1 LPAPRRDIAGASFR
15 AAARFLRPPL
25 SSRTAGFP
33 QSGWKRRPVCVEP
46 SRPAPRLKR
55 WRAYAAC
62 GVVCSLP
69 RPIGVLTVFRAQS
82 LGRSLLTEPPSPRA
96 PSLQRRYL
104 PSALLRAHAQIP
116 APPIFLSR
124 ICLMEGVLA
133 ACATHGW
140 SRGPSRFGSALLSW
154 SATPSTPAARR
165 VLLTSSS
172 PTTSAFASY
181 CQARLTASSPAK
193 RLHAGHVFRRGR
205 HSLMLRPSRLL
216 ALLAVRHRNRAAPQD
231 VVHSSFPSIRCLLD
245 SRICYPA
252 DWSIAGAGLAPARR
266 AAVLGCTSR
275 NHGYP

>member
-1 LPAPRRDIAGASFR
+1 M
-15 AAARFLRPPL
+15 
-25 SSRTAGFP
+25 
-33 QSGWKRRPVCVEP
+33 EP
-46 SRPAPRLKR
+46 SHLPTRLKR

-82 LGRSLLTEPPSPRA
+82 PGRLLLTEPPSPRA
-96 PSLQRRYL
+96 PSLQRRYP
-104 PSALLRAHAQIP
+104 PSTLLRAHAQIP
-116 APPIFLSR
+116 VPPIFLSC

-181 CQARLTASSPAK
+181 CQARLSASSPTK
-193 RLHAGHVFRRGR
+193 RLHVGHVFRRGR
-205 HSLMLRPSRLL
+205 HSLMLWPSGLL

-231 VVHSSFPSIRCLLD
+231 VVHSSFLSIRCLLD

-266 AAVLGCTSR
+266 TAVIGCTSSAPWLR
-275 NHGYP
+275 PRRQRLVLPQHTRCSSLRSSGPPSRILSLE